1 MKPRILF
8 CNEFSELKTG
18 YSVYGHEVLSRLY
31 QSGRYDIFE
40 LACYSHHSDPRNY
53 QVPWTVYSNLPDEN
67 NQKHMEVYSSNPHN
81 QFGEWR
87 FEEVCLDCMPHF
99 VCDIRD
105 FWMMSYQ
112 FRSPLRP
119 YYNHCIMPTVD
130 AYPQNEEWISS
141 YATADGV
148 FTYQNWSKKVLDFE
162 SAGKIKTL
170 GAASPAADTAFQPM
184 DRDTIRKSV
193 GLEDFKIIGTV
204 MRNQRR
210 KLFPD
215 LFGAFK
221 AFLDQTKRTDI
232 YLYCHTSYPDMG
244 WDIPKLLLQYGL
256 VSKVLFTYVCKGC
269 SHVHPNFFNDVVVA
283 CPKCG
288 QISSGMANVQV
299 GVDNNVLA
307 AIINMFDVYVQWAN
321 SEGFGMPIIEAAAC
335 GTPVIGVDYSAMSDC
350 IRKVG
355 GVPIEPIAL
364 TMELETGCFRAVPN
378 NDKLIDKLI
387 MFFETLDESQRQELR
402 VKARRAYTAN
412 YSWDTTAEKWANY
425 FNTVNIERY
434 NAAWGSPA
442 RIHNIP
448 QDYPKNISNAMYA
461 KWLISEVLGEP
472 RFLNSYMESR
482 LIRDLNYEV
491 TNPGVAGMYFNDQS
505 AMFTKPQWQ
514 PFTKEVAFKHF
525 QDLGRRKNVWEE
537 RRWNKVQSTKK

>member
-8 CNEFSELKTG
+8 CSEFSELKTG
-18 YSVYGHEVLSRLY
+18 YAVYGHEVLTRLY
-31 QSGRYDIFE
+31 NTGKYDIYE
-40 LACYSHHSDPRNY
+40 LACYSHRSDPRNRNA
-53 QVPWTVYSNLPDEN
+53 PWTIYSILPDEDN
-67 NQKHMEVYSSNPHN
+67 ELQMKAYHSNPHN

-87 FEEVCLDCMPHF
+87 FEEICLDCMPHF

-112 FRSPLRP
+112 FRSPFRP

-130 AYPQNEEWISS
+130 AFPQNEEWISS
-141 YATADGV
+141 YASADGV
-148 FTYQNWSKKVLDFE
+148 FTYQDWSKKVLDHE

-184 DRDTIRKSV
+184 DRMAIKKSV
-193 GLEDFKIIGTV
+193 GLEDVKIIGTV

-221 AFLDQTKRTDI
+221 SFLESTKTENVF
-232 YLYCHTSYPDMG
+232 LYCHTSYPDMG

-256 VSKVLFTYVCKGC
+256 SSKALFTYVCKECG
-269 SHVHPNFFNDVVVA
+269 HVHPNFFSDVVVS
-283 CPKCG
+283 CPRCRR
-288 QISSGMANVQV
+288 IAAGMANVQT

-307 AIINMFDVYVQWAN
+307 AIMNMFDVYVQWAN
-321 SEGFGMPIIEAAAC
+321 SEGFGMPVIEAAAC
-335 GTPVIGVDYSAMSDC
+335 GTPVIGMDYSAMSSTL
-350 IRKVG
+350 RSVG
-355 GVPIEPIAL
+355 GVPIQPL
-364 TMELETGCFRAVPN
+364 TLTLELETGCFRAVPD
-378 NDKLIDKLI
+378 NDKLIDKLLQ
-387 MFFETLDESQRQELR
+387 FFDKLTEDQRLELR
-402 VKARRAYTAN
+402 AKARQAYVNN
-412 YSWDTTAEKWANY
+412 YSWDHTAGRWASY
-425 FNTVNIERY
+425 FDHFNVDKYEQ
-434 NAAWGSPA
+434 AWHSQP

-448 QDYPKNISNAMYA
+448 NDYPKNTSNTIYA
-461 KWLISEVLGEP
+461 KWLIAEVLGEP

-514 PFTKEVAFKHF
+514 PFTKEIAFQHF
-525 QDLGRRKNVWEE
+525 SDLGRRKNIWEQ
-537 RRWNKVQSTKK
+537 RRWNTIQSKQK